1 MGTRRGLGAWAAVA
15 VTVALAAGLAGCADS
30 AARGLVVQA
39 CQHVTKSLTL
49 YRESETEPNAARAAR
64 ERTEAQIQ
72 LQTAAPIAS
81 VAAGQAPQW
90 QALMATLS
98 ESSRLPESSLVP
110 ALKAQ
115 CAAVTSG
122 SMIPGLPNTTLP
134 APPGASNGP
143 GATSPPATTT
153 PTTTTTPPN

>member
-1 MGTRRGLGAWAAVA
+1 MGHRRGLGRWAAVA
-15 VTVALAAGLAGCADS
+15 VTVAVAVGLSGCADS

-39 CQHVTKSLTL
+39 CKHVTLSLTL
-49 YRESETEPNAARAAR
+49 FRESEVEANPARAAH
-64 ERTEAQIQ
+64 ERNEAQIQ
-72 LQTAAPIAS
+72 LQTAAPIAT

-110 ALKAQ
+110 ALTAQ

-122 SMIPGLPNTTLP
+122 SMTPGLPNTTLP
-134 APPGASNGP
+134 APPGATNGP
-143 GATSPPATTT
+143 GRSVPPAASTE
-153 PTTTTTPPN
+153 PTAPPD